1 MNDAIE
7 VPGVTHQVVDT
18 SALPVSAA
26 ADPLAVVRAPVD
38 ALLREFLRAREH
50 ELVAR
55 DPRLAPVAGAV
66 RQMVESGGKRMRPA
80 FVYWGYR
87 ATGAGHSDDVWHT
100 AAAFELLQSFALI
113 HDDVMDRS
121 ARRRGLPAAHVALAA
136 HHRAADLRGDSDW
149 FGVGAA
155 ILAGDLAFVWADELF
170 DAAPLDLAALE
181 RARRIFTD
189 LRTELMAGQY
199 LDLVLAA
206 TGDASPEQARGVAL
220 LKSGRYTVTRP
231 LQLGAAIA
239 GVDPQLDAALVRF
252 GDEVGVA
259 FQLRDDVLGL
269 FGDPGDT
276 GKGVLDDLR
285 QGKRTMLMLAALD
298 ATDAAGRAVLD
309 GALGNPDVDAGMAR
323 EVRTVVRDSG
333 ALQSVE
339 TQIARHFDRAV
350 AALADVDA
358 TAGQALK
365 DLAARAL
372 FRDA

>member
-1 MNDAIE
+1 M
-7 VPGVTHQVVDT
+7 VDT
-18 SALPVSAA
+18 SSAVDLTV
-26 ADPLAVVRAPVD
+26 DPLRVVREPVD
-38 ALLREFLRAREH
+38 ALLAEFLGARERQ
-50 ELVAR
+50 LTDL
-55 DPRLAPVAGAV
+55 DPRLAPVARAV
-66 RQMVESGGKRMRPA
+66 NRLVLTGGKRMRPA

-87 ATGAGHSDDVWHT
+87 AGGAPHTDAIWHT

-121 ARRRGLPAAHVALAA
+121 TRRRGQPAVHAALAA
-136 HHRAADLRGDSDW
+136 HHHAAGLRGDGDW

-170 DAAPLDLAALE
+170 DAAALDTSDLE
-181 RARRIFTD
+181 RARRVFTD

-206 TGDASPEQARGVAL
+206 TADAQPEQARTVAL
-220 LKSGRYTVTRP
+220 LKAGRYTVTRP

-239 GVDPQLDAALVRF
+239 GVDPVLDTALVGY
-252 GDEVGVA
+252 GDAVGVA

-285 QGKRTMLMLAALD
+285 QGKRTLLMLTALD
-298 ATDAAGRAVLD
+298 VADPTQQAVLT
-309 GALGNPDVDAGMAR
+309 GALGNPDVDERAAN
-323 EVRTVVRDSG
+323 EVRAVVTECG
-333 ALQSVE
+333 ALATIERQVE
-339 TQIARHFDRAV
+339 QHHANALQAIAAV
-350 AALADVDA
+350 DPEPRAALIHLAD
-358 TAGQALK
+358 
-365 DLAARAL
+365 RAL